1 MSDTYK
7 IENNAI
13 AGEDDLG
20 SVNHSLTQARLTSL
34 LDDDERFSVLT
45 ELSLD
50 ISQHDLSKFRLD
62 AKEEVKPDVCAYL
75 KPPVIPDDEDD
86 LITVSQ
92 MPDLAIE
99 VLSPRQAH
107 SYLIRKVKA
116 YFELGV
122 KSCWL
127 VIPDLKTVY
136 IYSQSTEYRT
146 FTKDDSELFDEVMS
160 IRLPIAKVFRLP
172 FNNF

>member
-13 AGEDDLG
+13 DGEDDMG
-20 SVNHSLTQARLTSL
+20 SVNHSLAQARLTSL
-34 LDDDERFSVLT
+34 LDNEERFTVLT

-50 ISQHDLSKFRLD
+50 ISQHDLSKYRLD
-62 AKEEVKPDVCAYL
+62 AKEELKPDVCAYL
-75 KPPVIPDDEDD
+75 KSPVIPDEEDD

-107 SYLIRKVKA
+107 SYLIRKIKA

-127 VIPDLKTVY
+127 VIPDVKTVY
-136 IYSQSTEYRT
+136 VYSQSTEYMT
-146 FTKDDSELFDEVMS
+146 FAKDDTELIDDVMN

-172 FNNF
+172 FM

>member
-1 MSDTYK
+1 MSDSYK

-13 AGEDDLG
+13 AGEDDIG
-20 SVNHSLTQARLTSL
+20 SMNHSLAQARLTSL
-34 LDDDERFSVLT
+34 LDNDERFTIMT

-50 ISQHDLSKFRLD
+50 ISQHDLSKYRLD
-62 AKEEVKPDVCAYL
+62 AKDELKPDVCAYL
-75 KPPVIPDDEDD
+75 KPPVIPYEEDD

-92 MPDLAIE
+92 MPELAIE

-107 SYLIRKVKA
+107 SYLIRKIKA

-127 VIPDLKTVY
+127 VILDVKTVY
-136 IYSQSTEYRT
+136 VYSQPTEYRT
-146 FTKDDSELFDEVMS
+146 FTKDDTELIDEVMN

-172 FNNF
+172 FM